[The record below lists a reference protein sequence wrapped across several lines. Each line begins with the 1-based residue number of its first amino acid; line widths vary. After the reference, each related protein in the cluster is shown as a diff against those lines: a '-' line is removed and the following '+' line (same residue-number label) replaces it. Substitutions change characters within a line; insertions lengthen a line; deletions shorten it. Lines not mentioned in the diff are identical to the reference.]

1 MVSHGKSA
9 SKLETMK
16 HIRRTHFSISLFD
29 GFRPPQTSVTC
40 SFFWVV
46 RISLASNGTG
56 RPHWVEPA
64 CSSSGDVRDVEEPAG
79 HWLSGWRVV
88 CLLQNT
94 LMLQSRMLTVEVGHK
109 CNKVAGGWSTWPGLL
124 DQWSPDALRPLWIS
138 TSLEIHPPAGCRKYR
153 SPQICVRG
161 INLRS
166 LM

>member
-9 SKLETMK
+9 SKLERMK

-40 SFFWVV
+40 RFFLGSSDFLGLKWN
-46 RISLASNGTG
+46 RQTSLSGTG
-56 RPHWVEPA
+56 MLKFR
-64 CSSSGDVRDVEEPAG
+64 DVRDVEEPAG